1 MQALKLSLV
10 FLFIGLYSLA
20 QTKQNNVISSEST
33 TETFSIKT
41 EQGVYHFASLK
52 ANIIETVF
60 VPTGESLDNSS
71 HAVILGRNKQ
81 PFTVQENAN
90 SLQLS
95 HHEVKINIQKSPLKI
110 DYYFQ
115 GQLIISDVQAIKNET
130 IRSMNITIDNT
141 EKLYGG
147 GARALGMNRRG
158 NKLALYNKA
167 HYGYEYR
174 SEQMNFC
181 MPLVISSKKYLLHFD
196 NSYTG
201 SLDLAATT
209 SNTISF
215 EPTGGPL
222 RFQLV
227 MGEDWSQLLASYTAL
242 TGTQPLPPRWAFGN
256 FASRFGYHSQAE
268 VTTVVNT
275 FKKDSIP
282 LDAVILDLYWFGKE
296 IQGTLGNL
304 AFYSDSFPEP
314 EKMMRDF
321 SNMGVKTVL
330 ITEPFILTTS
340 KRWNEAKSFLAKDA
354 LGNPF
359 TYDFYFGNTGLID
372 VYNPAS
378 RDWFWG
384 IYKGLKKQGMSGIWG
399 DLGEPEVHPEN
410 LLHAV
415 GKANKVHNIYGH
427 DWARMIQTGYSNEY
441 PTERPFILMRAGYSG
456 SQRFGM
462 IPWSGD
468 VNRSWGGLAA
478 QPEIAL
484 QMGMQGMAYMHS
496 DLGGFAGDYND
507 EELYIR
513 WLQYGVFQ
521 PVFRPH
527 SQEQVASEVIFKT
540 TETKKIIKKAI
551 ELRYELLP
559 YNYSIAF
566 ENQQTGMPLMRP
578 LFFEDDRE
586 AFLTNCSSY
595 FWGPSF
601 LVSPVLEKGKKTQII
616 YFPGK
621 SLWFDFY
628 STATYKGGDSAE
640 VSLNINYLPTYVKGG
655 AFVPMSTKIQNTE
668 SLRSDAV
675 IVHYFYDETV
685 CCSAFDVYEDDGKTP
700 DAFSNGK
707 FNILHLSQQTKRKKL
722 ALIFTSEIGAHS
734 QFEEKNITII
744 VHGVKKAP
752 KKCTLKN
759 AQIIDKRYDSSNQT
773 MEITIKTT
781 KVVEK
786 IQMKW

>member
-1 MQALKLSLV
+1 MQALKLSVVFVLV
-10 FLFIGLYSLA
+10 GLVA
-20 QTKQNNVISSEST
+20 FTQTSQNKVLS
-33 TETFSIKT
+33 TETTSQTFSVT
-41 EQGVYHFASLK
+41 TAQGVYHFALLLP
-52 ANIIETVF
+52 NIIETVF
-60 VPTGESLDNSS
+60 VPTGETIDSSS
-71 HAVILGRNKQ
+71 HAVILPRNNQ
-81 PFTVQENAN
+81 PFFVQENAN
-90 SLQLS
+90 SLQLTQ
-95 HHEVKINIQKSPLKI
+95 HETKIIIQKSPVKI
-110 DYYFQ
+110 DFYYKNQLVISNVQ
-115 GQLIISDVQAIKNET
+115 GIKNET
-130 IRSMNITIDNT
+130 SRIVNLTIDNS

-181 MPLVISSKKYLLHFD
+181 MPLVLSSKKYLIHFD

-201 SLDLAATT
+201 SLDLAATEK
-209 SNTISF
+209 NTVTF

-222 RFQLV
+222 RFQLI
-227 MGEDWSQLLASYTAL
+227 MGEDWSQLLSSYTAL

-268 VTTVVNT
+268 TERTVAG

-304 AFYSDSFPEP
+304 EFFTDSFPTP

-321 SNMGVKTVL
+321 LNIGVKTVL

-340 KRWNEAKSFLAKDA
+340 KRWEEAKSFLAKDA
-354 LGNPF
+354 LGSPF

-372 VYNPAS
+372 IYNPAS
-378 RDWFWG
+378 REWFWG
-384 IYKGLKKQGMSGIWG
+384 IYTDLKKKGMNGIWG

-410 LLHAV
+410 LIHAIGSV
-415 GKANKVHNIYGH
+415 NKVHNIYGH
-427 DWARMIQTGYSNEY
+427 DWARMIQTGYSNEF
-441 PTERPFILMRAGYSG
+441 PAERPFILMRAGYSG

-521 PVFRPH
+521 PIFRPH

-540 TETKKIIKKAI
+540 QETKKIVKQAI
-551 ELRYELLP
+551 ELRYQLLP

-578 LFFEDDRE
+578 LFFEDDKE
-586 AFLTNCSSY
+586 ELLLTSSSY

-601 LVSPVLEKGKKTQII
+601 LVAPVLEKGKTTQTI

-621 SLWFDFY
+621 TKWFDFY
-628 STATYKGGDSAE
+628 STATYKGGDTSQ
-640 VSLNINYLPTYVKGG
+640 VSLTMNYLPTFVKGG

-675 IVHYFYDETV
+675 IVHYFLDESVTF
-685 CCSAFDVYEDDGKTP
+685 STFDIYEDDGKLAEAYKKGRYT
-700 DAFSNGK
+700 
-707 FNILHLSQQTKRKKL
+707 ILHLSQRTKKNKL
-722 ALIFTSEIGAHS
+722 TVTVATENG
-734 QFEEKNITII
+734 QNTTFEEKTVTLII
-744 VHGVKKAP
+744 HGAKKAP
-752 KKCTLKN
+752 RKSKQRN
-759 AQIIDKRYDSSNQT
+759 GQIIDKMHDSSTKT
-773 MEITIKTT
+773 MEITFKTT
-781 KVVEK
+781 TK
-786 IQMKW
+786 IDQIQLKW

>member
-20 QTKQNNVISSEST
+20 QSSKNNVISSEST

-41 EQGVYHFASLK
+41 DQGVYHFAALK
-52 ANIIETVF
+52 DNIIETVF
-60 VPTGESLDNSS
+60 VPTGESLDSIS
-71 HAVILGRNKQ
+71 HAVILDRNKQ

-90 SLQLS
+90 SLQLT

-110 DYYFQ
+110 DYYFE

-130 IRSMNITIDNT
+130 TRSLNITIDNS

-181 MPLVISSKKYLLHFD
+181 MPLVLSSKKYILHFD

-201 SLDLAATT
+201 SIDLAATK
-209 SNTISF
+209 SNTVSF

-227 MGEDWSQLLASYTAL
+227 MGEDWAHLLASYTAL
-242 TGTQPLPPRWAFGN
+242 TGTQPIPPRWAFGN

-268 VTTVVNT
+268 VTKVVNT

-304 AFYSDSFPEP
+304 GFYSDSFPEP

-372 VYNPAS
+372 IYNPAS

-384 IYKGLKKQGMSGIWG
+384 IYKNLKKQGMNGIWG

-410 LLHAV
+410 LIHAV

-427 DWARMIQTGYSNEY
+427 DWARMIQTGYNNEY

-521 PVFRPH
+521 PIFRPH
-527 SQEQVASEVIFKT
+527 SQEQVASEAIFKT
-540 TETKKIIKKAI
+540 PETKEIVKKAI

-578 LFFEDDRE
+578 LFFEDNNE
-586 AFLTNCSSY
+586 SLLSASSSY

-601 LVSPVLEKGKKTQII
+601 LVSPVLEKGQTTQNI
-616 YFPGK
+616 YFPGNTK
-621 SLWFDFY
+621 WFDFY
-628 STATYKGGDSAE
+628 STASYQSGDSAIIA
-640 VSLNINYLPTYVKGG
+640 LNKNYVPTFVKGG
-655 AFVPMSTKIQNTE
+655 AFVPMTTKIQNTE
-668 SLRSDAV
+668 SLRSDAI
-675 IVHYFYDETV
+675 IVHYYFDETV
-685 CCSAFDVYEDDGKTP
+685 CCSAFDLYEDDGKTP
-700 DAFSNGK
+700 DAYSKGK
-707 FNILHLSQQTKRKKL
+707 YKILHLSQQTKHNKL
-722 ALIFTSEIGAHS
+722 SLIFTSEIGAHTL
-734 QFEEKNITII
+734 FEEKNVTII

-752 KKCTLKN
+752 KKCTMKN
-759 AQIIDKRYDSSNQT
+759 AQIIDKTYYSSSQT

>member
-1 MQALKLSLV
+1 MQALKLSIIFILV
-10 FLFIGLYSLA
+10 GLYSLA
-20 QTKQNNVISSEST
+20 QSSQNKVVST
-33 TETFSIKT
+33 ATTSQTFSVST
-41 EQGVYHFASLK
+41 LQGVYHFASFK
-52 ANIIETVF
+52 DNIIETVF
-60 VPTGESLDNSS
+60 VPSDETIDSAS
-71 HAVILGRNKQ
+71 HAVILSRNNQ
-81 PFTVQENAN
+81 PFSIKENAN
-90 SLQLS
+90 SIQLT
-95 HHEVKINIQKSPLKI
+95 HHNAQIIIQKNPLKI
-110 DYYFQ
+110 DYYYESK
-115 GQLIISDVQAIKNET
+115 LIISDVQAIKTESS
-130 IRSMNITIDNT
+130 RSLDITIEPT

-181 MPLVISSKKYLLHFD
+181 MPLVLSSKKYILHFD

-201 SLDLAATT
+201 SIDLAATK
-209 SNTISF
+209 SNTVSF

-227 MGEDWSQLLASYTAL
+227 MGEDWAHLLASYTAL

-268 VTTVVNT
+268 VTKVVNT
-275 FKKDSIP
+275 FKKESIP

-304 AFYSDSFPEP
+304 GFYTDSFPEP

-321 SNMGVKTVL
+321 SNIGVKTVL

-372 VYNPAS
+372 IYNPAS
-378 RDWFWG
+378 REWFWG
-384 IYKGLKKQGMSGIWG
+384 IYKNLKKQGMNGIWG

-410 LLHAV
+410 LIHAV

-427 DWARMIQTGYSNEY
+427 DWARMIQTGYNNEY

-521 PVFRPH
+521 PIFRPH
-527 SQEQVASEVIFKT
+527 SQEQVASEAIFKT
-540 TETKKIIKKAI
+540 PETKEIVKKAI

-578 LFFEDDRE
+578 LFFEDNKE
-586 AFLTNCSSY
+586 SLLSASSSY

-601 LVSPVLEKGKKTQII
+601 LVSPVLEKGQTTQNI
-616 YFPGK
+616 YFPGNTK
-621 SLWFDFY
+621 WFDFY
-628 STATYKGGDSAE
+628 STASYQSGDSAIIA
-640 VSLNINYLPTYVKGG
+640 LNKNYVPTFVKGG
-655 AFVPMSTKIQNTE
+655 AFVPMTTKIQNTE
-668 SLRSDAV
+668 SLRSDAI
-675 IVHYFYDETV
+675 IVHYYFDETV
-685 CCSAFDVYEDDGKTP
+685 YCSAFDLYEDDGKTP
-700 DAFSNGK
+700 DAYLKGK
-707 FNILHLSQQTKRKKL
+707 YKILHLSQQTKHNKL
-722 ALIFTSEIGAHS
+722 SLIFTSEIGAHTL
-734 QFEEKNITII
+734 FEEKNVTII

-752 KKCTLKN
+752 KKCTMKN
-759 AQIIDKRYDSSNQT
+759 AQIIDKTYYSSSQT

>member
-20 QTKQNNVISSEST
+20 QTKQNNFISSEST

-41 EQGVYHFASLK
+41 DQGVYHFASLK

-60 VPTGESLDNSS
+60 VPTEESLDSLS
-71 HAVILGRNKQ
+71 HAVILDRNKQ

-90 SLQLS
+90 SLQLT
-95 HHEVKINIQKSPLKI
+95 HHDVKINIQKSPLKI
-110 DYYFQ
+110 DYYFE

-130 IRSMNITIDNT
+130 TRSLNITIDT
-141 EKLYGG
+141 SEKLYGG

-321 SNMGVKTVL
+321 SNIGVKTVL

-384 IYKGLKKQGMSGIWG
+384 IYKGLKKQGMCGIWG

-410 LLHAV
+410 LIHSV

-441 PTERPFILMRAGYSG
+441 PTERPFILMRAQSC
-456 SQRFGM
+456 
-462 IPWSGD
+462 P
-468 VNRSWGGLAA
+468 
-478 QPEIAL
+478 
-484 QMGMQGMAYMHS
+484 
-496 DLGGFAGDYND
+496 
-507 EELYIR
+507 
-513 WLQYGVFQ
+513 
-521 PVFRPH
+521 
-527 SQEQVASEVIFKT
+527 
-540 TETKKIIKKAI
+540 
-551 ELRYELLP
+551 
-559 YNYSIAF
+559 
-566 ENQQTGMPLMRP
+566 
-578 LFFEDDRE
+578 
-586 AFLTNCSSY
+586 
-595 FWGPSF
+595 
-601 LVSPVLEKGKKTQII
+601 
-616 YFPGK
+616 
-621 SLWFDFY
+621 
-628 STATYKGGDSAE
+628 
-640 VSLNINYLPTYVKGG
+640 
-655 AFVPMSTKIQNTE
+655 
-668 SLRSDAV
+668 
-675 IVHYFYDETV
+675 
-685 CCSAFDVYEDDGKTP
+685 
-700 DAFSNGK
+700 
-707 FNILHLSQQTKRKKL
+707 
-722 ALIFTSEIGAHS
+722 
-734 QFEEKNITII
+734 
-744 VHGVKKAP
+744 
-752 KKCTLKN
+752 
-759 AQIIDKRYDSSNQT
+759 
-773 MEITIKTT
+773 
-781 KVVEK
+781 
-786 IQMKW
+786 

>member
-1 MQALKLSLV
+1 MQALKLSIIFILV
-10 FLFIGLYSLA
+10 GLYSLA
-20 QTKQNNVISSEST
+20 QSSQNKVVST
-33 TETFSIKT
+33 ATTSQTFSVST
-41 EQGVYHFASLK
+41 LQGVYHFASFK
-52 ANIIETVF
+52 DNIIETVF
-60 VPTGESLDNSS
+60 VPSDETIDSAS
-71 HAVILGRNKQ
+71 HAVILSRNNQ
-81 PFTVQENAN
+81 PFSIKENAN
-90 SLQLS
+90 SIQLT
-95 HHEVKINIQKSPLKI
+95 HHNAQIIIQKNPLKI
-110 DYYFQ
+110 DYYFENK
-115 GQLIISDVQAIKNET
+115 LIISDVQAIKDESS
-130 IRSMNITIDNT
+130 RSLNITIEPT

-181 MPLVISSKKYLLHFD
+181 MPLVLSSKKYILHFD

-201 SLDLAATT
+201 SIDLAATK
-209 SNTISF
+209 SNTVSF

-227 MGEDWSQLLASYTAL
+227 MGEDWAHLLASYTAL
-242 TGTQPLPPRWAFGN
+242 TGTQPIPPRWAFGN

-268 VTTVVNT
+268 VTKVVNT

-304 AFYSDSFPEP
+304 GFYSDSFPEP

-321 SNMGVKTVL
+321 SNIGVKTVL

-340 KRWNEAKSFLAKDA
+340 KRWNEAKSLLAKDA

-372 VYNPAS
+372 IYNPAS

-384 IYKGLKKQGMSGIWG
+384 IYKNLKKQGMNGIWG

-410 LLHAV
+410 LIHAV

-427 DWARMIQTGYSNEY
+427 DWARMIQTGYNNEY

-521 PVFRPH
+521 PIFRPH
-527 SQEQVASEVIFKT
+527 SQEQVASEAIFKT
-540 TETKKIIKKAI
+540 PETKEIVKKAI

-578 LFFEDDRE
+578 LFFEDNKE
-586 AFLTNCSSY
+586 SLLSASSSY

-601 LVSPVLEKGKKTQII
+601 LVSPVLEKGQTTQNI
-616 YFPGK
+616 YFPGNTK
-621 SLWFDFY
+621 WFDFY
-628 STATYKGGDSAE
+628 STASYQSGDSAIIA
-640 VSLNINYLPTYVKGG
+640 LNKNYVPTFVKGG
-655 AFVPMSTKIQNTE
+655 AFVPMTTKIQNTE
-668 SLRSDAV
+668 SLRSDAI
-675 IVHYFYDETV
+675 IVHYYFDETV
-685 CCSAFDVYEDDGKTP
+685 YCSAFDLYEDDGKTP
-700 DAFSNGK
+700 DAYLKGK
-707 FNILHLSQQTKRKKL
+707 YKILHLSQQTKHNKL
-722 ALIFTSEIGAHS
+722 SLIFTSEIGAHTL
-734 QFEEKNITII
+734 FEEKNVTII

-752 KKCTLKN
+752 KKCTMKN
-759 AQIIDKRYDSSNQT
+759 AQIIDKTYYSSSQT